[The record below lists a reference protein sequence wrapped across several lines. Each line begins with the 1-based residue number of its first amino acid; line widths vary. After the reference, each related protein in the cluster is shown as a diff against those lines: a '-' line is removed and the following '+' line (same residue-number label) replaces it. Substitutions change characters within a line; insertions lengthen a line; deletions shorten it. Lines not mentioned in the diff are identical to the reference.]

1 MKPGVTGARVAIMAS
16 LAALVVLLMAA
27 VAIAQVPPKIA
38 AENRAIGGRIDLPA
52 ELKIYSPLAERP
64 PYREVRVVRN
74 LVYGPYPRNRLDIFV
89 PRSHAAGPLPVLIYA
104 TGGKFTRTIHM
115 PGGAPFYTNVML
127 WAAKHGMI
135 GVNPDRRYFEGK
147 PWSTGPEDMEALIG
161 WVHGHIAQYG
171 GDPNRVVFLAHA
183 WGGTQLVSYLAHK
196 QFWCCGGP
204 GIAAAALISAPLN
217 LAPLV
222 TFPPQRRVGGNRRG
236 PSGAARAAV
245 ARQAGRGSGPAR
257 TIRGPNPM
265 FDPKHSDLPGLGDI
279 RIPVFI
285 GAPQFDGA
293 LQRRS
298 EALLRER
305 LCAAGH
311 CPAFHT
317 FKNHNHLSAT
327 FSFNTSDR
335 SVSGPLLAWLHSLG
349 D

>member
-1 MKPGVTGARVAIMAS
+1 MKAVVKGARVAIVAS
-16 LAALVVLLMAA
+16 LAALSGLLITS
-27 VAIAQVPPKIA
+27 VALAQVPPRIA
-38 AENRAIGGRIDLPA
+38 AENRAIGARIDLPA
-52 ELKIYSPLAERP
+52 ELKIYSPLAEQP
-64 PYREVRVVRN
+64 PYREVKVLRN
-74 LVYGPYPRNRLDIFV
+74 LVYGPYPRNRLDVFV
-89 PRSHAAGPLPVLIYA
+89 PRNHAAGPLPVLIYA

-147 PWSTGPEDMEALIG
+147 PWSMGPEDMAALIG

-222 TFPPQRRVGGNRRG
+222 TFPPQGRLGGNRGG
-236 PSGAARAAV
+236 PAGTARATA
-245 ARQAGRGSGPAR
+245 ARQAGRGS
-257 TIRGPNPM
+257 NPM
-265 FDPKHSDLPGLGDI
+265 FDPKHSDLAGLEGI

-285 GAPQFDGA
+285 GAPEFDGA

-298 EALLRER
+298 ETLLRKR

-311 CPAFHT
+311 CPEFHT
-317 FKNHNHLSAT
+317 CNNHNHLSVM
-327 FSFNTSDR
+327 FSFNTSDQ
-335 SVSGPLLAWLHSLG
+335 SVSGPLLAWMRSLG